1 MRRNF
6 HSQIDNDHDGNEI
19 ESSERYCF
27 SNSGHTQS
35 FYSEESLSRSSSS
48 SNKKSTKVHSTK
60 SNSSAGGTRRKDNN
74 GNRDQCSSIS
84 RDQQQQQLVKL
95 AGIIMNDVFR
105 LFMTLSCI
113 K

>member
-6 HSQIDNDHDGNEI
+6 HSQIDNDHDDNEI
-19 ESSERYCF
+19 ESSEIYCF

-48 SNKKSTKVHSTK
+48 SSNKKSTKVHSTK
-60 SNSSAGGTRRKDNN
+60 SNSSASGTRRKDND
-74 GNRDQCSSIS
+74 GNRDQCLSIS
-84 RDQQQQQLVKL
+84 RDQQQQLVKL
-95 AGIIMNDVFR
+95 AGIIMNDVFP